1 MPAIELPAS
10 QEEQKV
16 ELELLRKRI
25 KDHHIAI
32 GLQTKEKFQ
41 DVLAELCF
49 LQNGGNMM
57 EFLVWKK
64 KPPPNYFEYVKIHPI
79 EVQLKATETQAL
91 TFASPST
98 SGSQLLNQHYYINCK
113 LLISC
118 LHTQM

>member
-10 QEEQKV
+10 QEEQNLEV
-16 ELELLRKRI
+16 ELLRKRI
-25 KDHHIAI
+25 RDHHIAI

-64 KPPPNYFEYVKIHPI
+64 KPPPNYFEYIKSHPI
-79 EVQLKATETQAL
+79 EIQVKVPEIQAP

-98 SGSQLLNQHYYINCK
+98 SGTVKLHYNNCK
-113 LLISC
+113 
-118 LHTQM
+118 

>member
-16 ELELLRKRI
+16 ELLKKRI

-41 DVLAELCF
+41 DVLAELYF

-57 EFLVWKK
+57 EYLVWKR
-64 KPPPNYFEYVKIHPI
+64 KPPNSYFDFVKSQPLEIQVNPP
-79 EVQLKATETQAL
+79 EVHVP

-98 SGSQLLNQHYYINCK
+98 LSNYLDK
-113 LLISC
+113 L
-118 LHTQM
+118 T

>member
-10 QEEQKV
+10 QEDQKV
-16 ELELLRKRI
+16 ELLRKRI

-64 KPPPNYFEYVKIHPI
+64 KPTPNYFEYVKSHPLEI
-79 EVQLKATETQAL
+79 QVKAPEIQPP
-91 TFASPST
+91 TFASPT
-98 SGSQLLNQHYYINCK
+98 ASGSQLL
-113 LLISC
+113 
-118 LHTQM
+118 T